1 MYRELLLLPSLAPC
15 TPPPFGALVGVDLR
29 RGTIAWRVPL
39 GAISP
44 AAPMG
49 APNLGGA
56 ITTAGGLTFVAASA
70 DRQFRAFDTRT
81 GRELWHA
88 TLPASGK
95 AMPMTFSTKLGR
107 QLVVI
112 SAGGDGGGPFG
123 AGDAIVAYGLPAG
136 AR

>member
-1 MYRELLLLPSLAPC
+1 MTA
-15 TPPPFGALVGVDLR
+15 T
-29 RGTIAWRVPL
+29 TI
-39 GAISP
+39 S
-44 AAPMG
+44 G

-56 ITTAGGLTFVAASA
+56 ITTAGGLTFVAATV

-95 AMPMTFSTKLGR
+95 ATPMTFRTATGR

-123 AGDAIVAYGLPAG
+123 AGDAIVAYGLPER